1 MHSMAEFM
9 IGCFHVRIGTDRFHK
24 DPSVVRNLDEECDR
38 RRRLLRSI
46 LNINMNLLRVEA
58 KPLQL
63 SNGHFRRVELCK
75 DLVQRSEYSS
85 SEIVEVV
92 VVLGR
97 CPLYLTRII
106 LQRNFEWLSD
116 CGS

>member
-38 RRRLLRSI
+38 LRSLLRSI
-46 LNINMNLLRVEA
+46 LNIDMNLFRVEA

-63 SNGHFRRVELCK
+63 SDGHFCRIEFRK
-75 DLVQRSEYSS
+75 DLVQRSENSS

-92 VVLGR
+92 VVLRR
-97 CPLYLTRII
+97 CLLYLARII
-106 LQRNFEWLSD
+106 LQCNSEWLSY